1 MGTVTPTAPANLMSS
16 PELTPRQREVV
27 ALARA
32 VGARNA
38 ERAAT
43 HDPEGRF
50 PHASYA
56 DLHESGYL
64 RLVIPAEYGGAGE
77 DLLTMVLAQEELA
90 RGDGATALGAAM
102 LIQLVGRLAED
113 RAWPEP
119 VFAEVCRTLAA
130 EGGLINSV
138 VTEAELGSI
147 SRGGAPRTLARPAPG
162 GWRVS
167 GHKIFATGG
176 PALRYM
182 VLGVQ
187 LPPSESAPQGETA
200 SAIVRGDAPGV
211 RLEATWGD
219 SLSLRTAGNDDVYL
233 EDVFVP
239 EGWLIG
245 RRPLGAPPLGGQAP
259 GLNGWSLAVAAV
271 YLGIGQA
278 ACDAACDY
286 ANNRRPPSL
295 PGPIADLAH
304 IQQWVGQMQVGLDAA
319 RAVLHGAAAAWAR
332 PELRPALSPQIAAAK
347 YLATNG
353 ACAATDTA
361 LRVAGGF
368 SLTRALP
375 LERYFR
381 DARAGLFNP
390 PQDDLALGVIGRA
403 ALARRLREAGDAL

>member
-1 MGTVTPTAPANLMSS
+1 METLAPHQLRA
-16 PELTPRQREVV
+16 V
-27 ALARA
+27 ALAEA
-32 VGARNA
+32 VAARNA
-38 ERAAT
+38 ARAAE
-43 HDPEGRF
+43 HDPAGTF
-50 PHASYA
+50 PHESYA

-64 RLVIPAEYGGAGE
+64 RLVIPAEYGGAGAGLPE
-77 DLLTMVLAQEELA
+77 LVRAQEQLG

-102 LIQLVGRLAED
+102 HIQLLGRLAEE
-113 RAWPEP
+113 RPWPEAT
-119 VFAEVCRTLAA
+119 FAAVCRELAA
-130 EGGLINSV
+130 EGGLINSI
-138 VTEAELGSI
+138 VTEAELGSV
-147 SRGGAPRTLARPAPG
+147 SRGGAPRTTAVPAAG

-176 PALRYM
+176 AALRFM
-182 VLGVQ
+182 VVGVT
-187 LPPSESAPQGETA
+187 LPPSAAAPEGETA
-200 SAIVRGDAPGV
+200 SAVVRAGAPGV

-239 EGWLIG
+239 EGWLVG
-245 RRPLGAPPLGGQAP
+245 RKPVGAAAGQGQQP
-259 GLNGWSLAVAAV
+259 GLSGWSLAVAAV

-286 ANNRRPPSL
+286 ANSRRPPSL
-295 PGPIADLAH
+295 KGAPIADLPH

-319 RAVLHGAAAAWAR
+319 RAVLYGAARAWEACPAGRAALA
-332 PELRPALSPQIAAAK
+332 PQLAAAK
-347 YLATNG
+347 YLATNA

-403 ALARRLREAGDAL
+403 ALERRR

>member
-1 MGTVTPTAPANLMSS
+1 MSLH
-16 PELTPRQREVV
+16 ELTPRQQGIV
-27 ALARA
+27 ALAEA
-32 VGARNA
+32 VAARNA
-38 ERAAT
+38 ERAAL
-43 HDPEGRF
+43 HDPEGTF
-50 PHASYA
+50 PHESYA
-56 DLHESGYL
+56 DLHASGYL
-64 RLVIPAEYGGAGE
+64 RLVIPAEYGGEGAGLFE
-77 DLLTMVLAQEELA
+77 LVLAQERLG
-90 RGDGATALGAAM
+90 RGDGATALGVAM
-102 LIQLVGRLAED
+102 LIQLIGRLAED
-113 RAWPEP
+113 RSWPEP
-119 VFAEVCRTLAA
+119 LFATVCRTLAT

-147 SRGGAPRTLARPAPG
+147 SRGGAPRTMAVPAAG
-162 GWRVS
+162 GWRIT

-182 VLGVQ
+182 VLSVT
-187 LPPSESAPQGETA
+187 LPPSEAAPNGETA
-200 SAIVRGDAPGV
+200 SAVVRGDAPGI

-219 SLSLRTAGNDDVYL
+219 NLSLRTAGNDDVYL
-233 EDVFVP
+233 DDVFVP
-239 EGWLIG
+239 DGWLIG
-245 RRPLGAPPLGGQAP
+245 RKPIGAPAPQGQQP

-286 ANNRRPPSL
+286 ANSRRPPSL
-295 PGPIADLAH
+295 KGGSIAELAH

-319 RAVLHGAAAAWAR
+319 RAVMHAAARAWEAC
-332 PELRPALSPQIAAAK
+332 PEQRPALSPQIAAAK
-347 YLATNG
+347 YLATNA

-403 ALARRLREAGDAL
+403 ALDRRGGAR

>member
-1 MGTVTPTAPANLMSS
+1 MSLH
-16 PELTPRQREVV
+16 ELTPRQQGVV
-27 ALARA
+27 ALAEA
-32 VGARNA
+32 VAARNA
-38 ERAAT
+38 ERAAL
-43 HDPEGRF
+43 HDPEGTF
-50 PHASYA
+50 PHESYA
-56 DLHESGYL
+56 DLHASGYL
-64 RLVIPAEYGGAGE
+64 RLVIPAEYGGAGAG
-77 DLLTMVLAQEELA
+77 LLDMVLGQERLG

-113 RAWPEP
+113 RPWPEP
-119 VFAEVCRTLAA
+119 VFAEVCRTLVA

-147 SRGGAPRTLARPAPG
+147 SRGGAPRTTAAPVPG

-182 VLGVQ
+182 VLGVS
-187 LPPSESAPQGETA
+187 LPPSEGAPDGETA
-200 SAIVRGDAPGV
+200 SAVVRADAPGI

-219 SLSLRTAGNDDVYL
+219 SLSMRTAGNDDVFL
-233 EDVFVP
+233 DDVFVP
-239 EGWLIG
+239 EGWLLG
-245 RRPLGAPPLGGQAP
+245 RRPVGAPAPRGQAP

-286 ANNRRPPSL
+286 ANSRRPPSL
-295 PGPIADLAH
+295 KGAPIADLAH

-319 RAVLHGAAAAWAR
+319 RAVMHGAARAWDER
-332 PELRPALSPQIAAAK
+332 PAQRPALSPQVAAAK
-347 YLATNG
+347 YLATSA
-353 ACAATDTA
+353 ACAATELA

-390 PQDDLALGVIGRA
+390 PQDDLALAEIGRA
-403 ALARRLREAGDAL
+403 ALGRRGA